1 MKEID
6 RQVVFDFS
14 LEIVKKKLT
23 GHLHISFLWREIIL
37 LSGSGSLSQL
47 HTPKVNVE
55 SIRLPTNAYFW
66 TVGGR
71 GSKQRT

>member
-23 GHLHISFLWREIIL
+23 GHLHISFL
-37 LSGSGSLSQL
+37 
-47 HTPKVNVE
+47 
-55 SIRLPTNAYFW
+55 
-66 TVGGR
+66 
-71 GSKQRT
+71 